1 MLTYERSGPT
11 GSTPILLLHAGI
23 ADRRMWDSVWPTLTA
38 GRDVVR
44 VDLRGFGESTERPS
58 GPWSPRSDVLA
69 TLDSLGVARAHVVGC
84 SFGAGVAVELALERP
99 AVVASL
105 VLAAQAGISGLDALA
120 RIRTQVPDATP
131 NPAFQ
136 AALERLAP

>member
-44 VDLRGFGESTERPS
+44 VDLRGFGESS
-58 GPWSPRSDVLA
+58 
-69 TLDSLGVARAHVVGC
+69 
-84 SFGAGVAVELALERP
+84 ERP
-99 AVVASL
+99 A
-105 VLAAQAGISGLDALA
+105 G
-120 RIRTQVPDATP
+120 PW
-131 NPAFQ
+131 
-136 AALERLAP
+136 